1 VVDVG
6 DDGHVPEVGT
16 LGGGGRHGRGRVA
29 AGLLA
34 AFRHNGSVP
43 RASLVLLA
51 VFLVAGC
58 GGAKNNNGV
67 GSSADKPKG
76 LVAEVSSAKADEG
89 ADGVTASTKVK
100 VGGLPGTKVT
110 LEYGLVDA
118 LLGSESETE
127 KVVHRY
133 VTTKKVVEDTQM
145 VHVPK
150 RVINSPLLVH
160 FVLYGPDGRY
170 LASADTPEF
179 GPGS

>member
-1 VVDVG
+1 VSRAC
-6 DDGHVPEVGT
+6 
-16 LGGGGRHGRGRVA
+16 LI
-29 AGLLA
+29 LLA
-34 AFRHNGSVP
+34 
-43 RASLVLLA
+43 LVVL
-51 VFLVAGC
+51 AGC

-76 LVAEVSSAKADEG
+76 LVAEVSDVKADES
-89 ADGVTASTKVK
+89 AEGVTASAKVK
-100 VGGLPGTKVT
+100 VGGLAGKKLT

-133 VTTKKVVEDTQM
+133 VTTKNVVEDTQM

>member
-1 VVDVG
+1 V
-6 DDGHVPEVGT
+6 
-16 LGGGGRHGRGRVA
+16 
-29 AGLLA
+29 
-34 AFRHNGSVP
+34 S
-43 RASLVLLA
+43 RACLVLVALF
-51 VFLVAGC
+51 VLAGC

-67 GSSADKPKG
+67 NSASDKPKG
-76 LVAEVSSAKADEG
+76 LVAEVSDAKADEG
-89 ADGVTASTKVK
+89 GGGVTASAKVK
-100 VGGLPGTKVT
+100 VGGLPGRKVT

-133 VTTKKVVEDTQM
+133 VTTKQVVQDTQS
-145 VHVPK
+145 VHVPT
-150 RVINSPLLVH
+150 RLVNSPLLVH

>member
-1 VVDVG
+1 M
-6 DDGHVPEVGT
+6 
-16 LGGGGRHGRGRVA
+16 
-29 AGLLA
+29 
-34 AFRHNGSVP
+34 FRHNAAMR
-43 RASLVLLA
+43 RACLVLFT
-51 VFLVAGC
+51 VLVLAGC
-58 GGAKNNNGV
+58 GGAKNNGGV
-67 GSSADKPKG
+67 GSSSDKPKG
-76 LVAEVSSAKADEG
+76 LVASVTDAKAEEG
-89 ADGVTASTKVK
+89 SGGVTASAKVK
-100 VGGLPGTKVT
+100 LGGLAGRKVT

-133 VTTKKVVEDTQM
+133 VTTVPVVQDTQT

-160 FVLYGPDGRY
+160 FVLYGADGRY

>member
-1 VVDVG
+1 MAAVS
-6 DDGHVPEVGT
+6 
-16 LGGGGRHGRGRVA
+16 RGC
-29 AGLLA
+29 
-34 AFRHNGSVP
+34 
-43 RASLVLLA
+43 LVLLA
-51 VFLVAGC
+51 LLVLAGC
-58 GGAKNNNGV
+58 GGAKNGNGV
-67 GSSADKPKG
+67 NSSTDKPKG
-76 LVAEVSSAKADEG
+76 LVAEVSSPKADEG
-89 ADGVTASTKVK
+89 ATGVTASTTVK
-100 VGGLPGTKVT
+100 LGGLPGRKVT

-133 VTTKKVVEDTQM
+133 VTTTNVIRDTQT

-160 FVLYGPDGRY
+160 FVLYGADGRY